1 MKMLINGRVS
11 HSEYAA
17 RPGFEHSNLSPASA
31 LLNTILVVSLIYEE
45 KQQQTKRKQIIIKV
59 LTAIAT
65 TEILSLYSD
74 LCNPIGII

>member
-1 MKMLINGRVS
+1 MEMLINGRVS

-45 KQQQTKRKQIIIKV
+45 KQQTKRKQIIIKV